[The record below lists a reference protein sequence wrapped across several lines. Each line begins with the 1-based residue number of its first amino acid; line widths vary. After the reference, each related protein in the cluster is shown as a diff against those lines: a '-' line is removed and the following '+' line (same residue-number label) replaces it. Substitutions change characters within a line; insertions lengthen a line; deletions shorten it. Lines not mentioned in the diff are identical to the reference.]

1 LRQPL
6 QFIVRALLQ
15 SNVRAN
21 TCNRRPAAWTAR
33 PLYPGRARMQP
44 STLSP
49 W

>member
-21 TCNRRPAAWTAR
+21 TLSARPGHHWSWPRRPR
-33 PLYPGRARMQP
+33 V
-44 STLSP
+44 
-49 W
+49 